1 MTRKEQDALLAQS
14 GMPNKWLR
22 FYMRYLLLFQ
32 IIFAFVPMV
41 LFIPLLLPLIS
52 DNPLLLLQFTVI
64 LTMAVLAILSYYYSL
79 RGLSFKA
86 YCWNFAY
93 LCYIPAAYTE
103 YLIAIASSRYALNSV
118 ISIGLFIAP
127 RLLLCILWIVPTSY
141 ISANEGNCS
150 VHIPKSKSQRR
161 LKTIRP
167 DCIWNWT
174 KPPHTG
180 RQAGCGGEEAKTL
193 TSFLL
198 LGPGASEKSN
208 LFGIK
213 LYPFVHNY

>member
-1 MTRKEQDALLAQS
+1 
-14 GMPNKWLR
+14 
-22 FYMRYLLLFQ
+22 MRYLLLFQ

-127 RLLLCILWIVPTSY
+127 RLLLCILWIVPNIIYLRKRRQLFRTYSKEQIAAAVESY
-141 ISANEGNCS
+141 QA
-150 VHIPKSKSQRR
+150 R
-161 LKTIRP
+161 LYMELDETAAYWK
-167 DCIWNWT
+167 
-174 KPPHTG
+174 
-180 RQAGCGGEEAKTL
+180 AKQD
-193 TSFLL
+193 
-198 LGPGASEKSN
+198 AAEK
-208 LFGIK
+208 K
-213 LYPFVHNY
+213 QKH

>member
-127 RLLLCILWIVPTSY
+127 RLLLCILWIVPNIIYLRKRRQLFRTY
-141 ISANEGNCS
+141 
-150 VHIPKSKSQRR
+150 SKEQIAAAVENYQAR
-161 LKTIRP
+161 LYMELDETAAYWK
-167 DCIWNWT
+167 
-174 KPPHTG
+174 
-180 RQAGCGGEEAKTL
+180 AKQD
-193 TSFLL
+193 
-198 LGPGASEKSN
+198 AAEK
-208 LFGIK
+208 K
-213 LYPFVHNY
+213 QKH